1 MVFYSQKR
9 NSNVK
14 DPVCG
19 MEIDKGE
26 TLFHKGR
33 EYRFCCATCKWAF
46 EKNPDQFAES

>member
-9 NSNVK
+9 NSAVK

-26 TLFHKGR
+26 SLFHKGR